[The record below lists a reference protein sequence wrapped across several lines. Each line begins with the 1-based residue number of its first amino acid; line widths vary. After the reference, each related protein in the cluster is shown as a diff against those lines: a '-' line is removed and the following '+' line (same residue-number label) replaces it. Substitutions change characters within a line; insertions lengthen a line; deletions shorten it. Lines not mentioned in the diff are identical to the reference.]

1 MAREVGS
8 SSMPHL
14 TAFPEALGTG
24 IIINTAKPVGSGLR
38 ARMGHLIEAYEST
51 LSRFRDD
58 SIPAAMAE
66 SDRGGSFDFPEYC
79 QGLFDLYDCLYLAT
93 GGALDPA
100 VGADLV
106 RLGYGRDMTFRM
118 SADAVDH
125 LGRIRGRATWGDD
138 VERVGTTLRTTGSV
152 QLDFGALGK
161 GYLVDLLAGILEHA
175 QGTYRV
181 GDYLIDAG
189 GDMRIHAPKAVSI
202 AMEDPDDLTKA
213 VGLVSM
219 VSGSLC
225 ASAPSRRRWTA
236 PRKDGAA
243 GGLMVLHHIVNAI
256 DGWPVRRVEATWVVV
271 GRDGNDGEQ
280 GAGASICNQGQ
291 CSPERSGRDWTPDRV
306 PRKGQNP
313 GKGKDG
319 RLADLYPTALADGL
333 STALFLV
340 DANDLAEHFS
350 FACATIDDN
359 RRAVVSRGFPG
370 TIFTG

>member
-1 MAREVGS
+1 MAREGGS
-8 SSMPHL
+8 SSLPHL

-24 IIINTAKPVGSGLR
+24 IIINTAEPVGSGLR
-38 ARMGHLIEAYEST
+38 TRMGHLIEGYESV

-58 SIPAAMAE
+58 SILAAMAA

-79 QGLFDLYDCLYLAT
+79 QGLFDLYDSLYLTT

-118 SADAVDH
+118 SADAADR

-138 VERVGTTLRTTGSV
+138 VERVGTTLRTTGPV

-161 GYLVDLLAGILEHA
+161 GYLVDLLAGILEGT
-175 QGTYRV
+175 QGPDRV

-189 GDMRIHAPKAVSI
+189 GDMRIHAPAAISI

-271 GRDGNDGEQ
+271 GQ
-280 GAGASICNQGQ
+280 
-291 CSPERSGRDWTPDRV
+291 DR
-306 PRKGQNP
+306 
-313 GKGKDG
+313 GKDG
-319 RLADLYPTALADGL
+319 RLADSYPTALADGL

-340 DANDLAEHFS
+340 DVNALAEYFP
-350 FACATIDDN
+350 FACATIDDH
-359 RRAVVSRGFPG
+359 RQAMVSRGFPG
-370 TIFTG
+370 TFFAG